1 MRNPSKKATIAGVH
15 RTLSVYVAGQ
25 IVPPFVVSL
34 LAFTLVFLT
43 GHMLRLTELVVS
55 RGAPVGQV
63 ASLFALVLPTLLETT
78 LPMAFLLG
86 ILHGCGRLSRNG
98 ETLAFKA
105 CGVGPFHFL
114 VPVALAALP
123 VSLLTLGLS
132 VFVRPAANL
141 ALKEEIQAAARV
153 GAGALLK
160 EKVFNDLF
168 PNVLIYVD
176 EVTPPG
182 NAFRGVLI
190 VDRRDETAENL
201 IIGKAALLL
210 SDGEANSIGLR
221 LFDGAVHERG
231 RSGFSQTSFR
241 SYDLRLELD
250 RLLSPQDPG
259 SRRPEEMPLPRLR
272 EAIRSKSA
280 RGLSAVPE
288 VMEAHRRFA
297 FPAAPLVF
305 ALLGTAIVLAPSRP
319 SSGRSRGLL
328 SCLAWLLA
336 YYALLSVG
344 AALGEN
350 GKVPPR
356 LAPWLPNL
364 VVGLTAAYLFARTL
378 KETPSPWNARAAG
391 WLRALRRTTAARHG
405 TPAK

>member
-1 MRNPSKKATIAGVH
+1 MH
-15 RTLSVYVAGQ
+15 RTLSFYVAGR
-25 IVPPFVVSL
+25 IVPPFLVSL

-55 RGAPVGQV
+55 RGAPVGRV

-105 CGVGPFHFL
+105 CGVGPLHFL
-114 VPVALAALP
+114 APVVLVALP

-141 ALKEEIQAAARV
+141 AVKQEVHAAARS
-153 GAGALLK
+153 GAGSLLK
-160 EKVFNDLF
+160 EKVFNDLV
-168 PNVLIYVD
+168 PDVLIYVD
-176 EVTPPG
+176 EVVPPG

-190 VDRRDETAENL
+190 VDRRDGTGENL

-210 SDGEANSIGLR
+210 PPGETDSLGLR
-221 LFDGAVHERG
+221 LFDGAVHERR

-241 SYDLRLELD
+241 AYDLRLELD
-250 RLLSPQDPG
+250 RLLSPQALEA
-259 SRRPEEMPLPRLR
+259 RRPEEMPLPRLR

-280 RGLSAVPE
+280 RGLDAAPE
-288 VMEAHRRFA
+288 IMETHRRFA

-305 ALLGTAIVLAPSRP
+305 ALLGTAIVLAPSRR

-350 GKVPPR
+350 GKVPPQ

-364 VVGLTAAYLFARTL
+364 VVGLAAACLFARTL
-378 KETPSPWNARAAG
+378 TETPSPWSARVARR
-391 WLRALRRTTAARHG
+391 LQALRRTTPAGRG

>member
-1 MRNPSKKATIAGVH
+1 MH
-15 RTLSVYVAGQ
+15 RTLSFYVAGR
-25 IVPPFVVSL
+25 IVPPFLVSL

-55 RGAPVGQV
+55 RGAPVGRV
-63 ASLFALVLPTLLETT
+63 AGLFALVLPTLLETT

-114 VPVALAALP
+114 APVALVALP
-123 VSLLTLGLS
+123 AALLTLGLS
-132 VFVRPAANL
+132 LFVRPAANL
-141 ALKEEIQAAARV
+141 AVKEEVRAAARS

-176 EVTPPG
+176 EVVPPG
-182 NAFRGVLI
+182 NSFRRVLI
-190 VDRRDETAENL
+190 VDQRDGAAENF

-210 SDGEANSIGLR
+210 SDSDSLGLR
-221 LFDGAVHERG
+221 LFDGAVHERR

-241 SYDLRLELD
+241 AYDLRLELD
-250 RLLSPQDPG
+250 RLLSPQEPG
-259 SRRPEEMPLPRLR
+259 ARRPEEMPLPGLR

-280 RGLSAVPE
+280 RGLDAAPE

-305 ALLGTAIVLAPSRP
+305 ALLGTAMVLAPGRP

-350 GKVPPR
+350 GKVPPW

-364 VVGLTAAYLFARTL
+364 VVGLAAAYLFARTL
-378 KETPSPWNARAAG
+378 TETPSPWNARAAS
-391 WLRALRRTTAARHG
+391 WLRTLRRTVPAGRES
-405 TPAK
+405 PAK

>member
-1 MRNPSKKATIAGVH
+1 MH
-15 RTLSVYVAGQ
+15 RTLSFYVAGR
-25 IVPPFVVSL
+25 IVPPFLASL
-34 LAFTLVFLT
+34 LAFTLVFLA

-55 RGAPVGQV
+55 RGAPVGRV
-63 ASLFALVLPTLLETT
+63 AGLFALVLPTLLETT

-86 ILHGCGRLSRNG
+86 ILHGCGRLSRNR

-114 VPVALAALP
+114 APVALVALP
-123 VSLLTLGLS
+123 VALLTLCLS
-132 VFVRPAANL
+132 LFVRPAANL
-141 ALKEEIQAAARV
+141 ALKEEVRAAARS

-160 EKVFNDLF
+160 EKVFNDLV

-176 EVTPPG
+176 EVVPPG
-182 NAFRGVLI
+182 NSFRRVLI
-190 VDRRDETAENL
+190 VDQRDRAAENF

-210 SDGEANSIGLR
+210 SDDESDSLGLR
-221 LFDGAVHERG
+221 LFDGAVHER
-231 RSGFSQTSFR
+231 RKSGFSQTSFR
-241 SYDLRLELD
+241 AYDLRLELD
-250 RLLSPQDPG
+250 LLLSPKEPG
-259 SRRPEEMPLPRLR
+259 ARRPEEMPLPRLR

-280 RGLSAVPE
+280 RGLDAAPE

-305 ALLGTAIVLAPSRP
+305 ALLGTAMVLAPGRP
-319 SSGRSRGLL
+319 SSGRSRGLF

-350 GKVPPR
+350 GKVPPW

-364 VVGLTAAYLFARTL
+364 VVGLAAAYLFARTL
-378 KETPSPWNARAAG
+378 TETPSPWNTRAAS
-391 WLRALRRTTAARHG
+391 WFRTLRRTVPAGRES
-405 TPAK
+405 PAK

>member
-1 MRNPSKKATIAGVH
+1 MH
-15 RTLSVYVAGQ
+15 RTLSFYVAGR
-25 IVPPFVVSL
+25 IVPPFLVSL

-55 RGAPVGQV
+55 RGAPVGRV

-114 VPVALAALP
+114 APVALVALP

-141 ALKEEIQAAARV
+141 AVKQEVHAAARS

-160 EKVFNDLF
+160 EKVFNDLV
-168 PNVLIYVD
+168 PDVLIYVD
-176 EVTPPG
+176 EVVPPG

-190 VDRRDETAENL
+190 VDRRDGTGENL

-210 SDGEANSIGLR
+210 PPGETDSLGLR
-221 LFDGAVHERG
+221 LFDGAVHERR

-241 SYDLRLELD
+241 TYDLRLELD
-250 RLLSPQDPG
+250 RLLSPQALEA
-259 SRRPEEMPLPRLR
+259 RRPEEMPLPRLR

-280 RGLSAVPE
+280 RGLDAAPE
-288 VMEAHRRFA
+288 VMETHRRFA

-350 GKVPPR
+350 GKVPPQ

-364 VVGLTAAYLFARTL
+364 VVGLAAAYLFARTL
-378 KETPSPWNARAAG
+378 TETPSPWSARVARR
-391 WLRALRRTTAARHG
+391 LQALRRTTPAGRG

>member
-1 MRNPSKKATIAGVH
+1 MH
-15 RTLSVYVAGQ
+15 RTLSFYVAGR
-25 IVPPFVVSL
+25 IVPPFLVSL

-55 RGAPVGQV
+55 RGAPVGRV

-114 VPVALAALP
+114 APVALVALP

-141 ALKEEIQAAARV
+141 AVKQEVHAAARS

-160 EKVFNDLF
+160 EKVFNDLV
-168 PNVLIYVD
+168 PDVLIYVD
-176 EVTPPG
+176 EVVPPG

-190 VDRRDETAENL
+190 VDRRDGTGENL

-210 SDGEANSIGLR
+210 PPGETDSLGLR
-221 LFDGAVHERG
+221 LFDGAVHERR

-241 SYDLRLELD
+241 TYDLRLELD
-250 RLLSPQDPG
+250 RLLSPQALEA
-259 SRRPEEMPLPRLR
+259 RRPEEMPLPRLR

-280 RGLSAVPE
+280 RGLDAAPE
-288 VMEAHRRFA
+288 IMEAHRRFA

-328 SCLAWLLA
+328 SCLAWLVA

-350 GKVPPR
+350 GKVPPQ

-364 VVGLTAAYLFARTL
+364 VVGLAAAYLFARTL
-378 KETPSPWNARAAG
+378 TETPSSWNAKAARR
-391 WLRALRRTTAARHG
+391 LRTLRRTTPAGRG
-405 TPAK
+405 TPAQ

>member
-1 MRNPSKKATIAGVH
+1 MH
-15 RTLSVYVAGQ
+15 RTLSFYVAGR
-25 IVPPFVVSL
+25 IVPPFLVSL

-55 RGAPVGQV
+55 RGAPVGRV
-63 ASLFALVLPTLLETT
+63 AGLFVLVLPTLLETT

-98 ETLAFKA
+98 ETLAFEA

-114 VPVALAALP
+114 APVALVALP
-123 VSLLTLGLS
+123 VALLTLGLS
-132 VFVRPAANL
+132 LFVRPAANL
-141 ALKEEIQAAARV
+141 AMKEEVHAAARS

-160 EKVFNDLF
+160 EKVFNDLV
-168 PNVLIYVD
+168 PDVLIYVD
-176 EVTPPG
+176 EVVPPG
-182 NAFRGVLI
+182 NSFRRVLI
-190 VDRRDETAENL
+190 VDQRDGAAENF

-210 SDGEANSIGLR
+210 SDGESDSLGLR
-221 LFDGAVHERG
+221 LFDGAVHERR

-241 SYDLRLELD
+241 TYDLRLELD
-250 RLLSPQDPG
+250 RLLSPQEPG
-259 SRRPEEMPLPRLR
+259 ARRPEEMPLPLLR

-280 RGLSAVPE
+280 RGLDAAPE

-350 GKVPPR
+350 GKVPPW

-378 KETPSPWNARAAG
+378 TETPSPWNARAAS
-391 WLRALRRTTAARHG
+391 WIRTLRRTTPAGRES
-405 TPAK
+405 PAK

>member
-1 MRNPSKKATIAGVH
+1 MH
-15 RTLSVYVAGQ
+15 RTLSFYVAGR
-25 IVPPFVVSL
+25 IVPPFLVSL

-55 RGAPVGQV
+55 RGAPVGRV
-63 ASLFALVLPTLLETT
+63 AGLFALVLPTLLETT

-98 ETLAFKA
+98 ETLAFEA

-114 VPVALAALP
+114 APVALVALP
-123 VSLLTLGLS
+123 VALLTLGLS
-132 VFVRPAANL
+132 LFVRPAANL
-141 ALKEEIQAAARV
+141 ALKEEVRAAARS

-160 EKVFNDLF
+160 EKVFNDLV
-168 PNVLIYVD
+168 PDVLIYVD
-176 EVTPPG
+176 EVVPPG
-182 NAFRGVLI
+182 NSFRRVLI
-190 VDRRDETAENL
+190 VDQRDGAAENF

-210 SDGEANSIGLR
+210 SDGESDSLGLR
-221 LFDGAVHERG
+221 LFDGAVHERR

-241 SYDLRLELD
+241 TYDLRLELD
-250 RLLSPQDPG
+250 RLLSPQELG
-259 SRRPEEMPLPRLR
+259 ARRPEEMPLPLLR

-280 RGLSAVPE
+280 RGLDAAPE

-350 GKVPPR
+350 GKVPPW

-378 KETPSPWNARAAG
+378 TETPSPWNARAAS
-391 WLRALRRTTAARHG
+391 WLRTLRRTTPAGRES
-405 TPAK
+405 PAK

>member
-1 MRNPSKKATIAGVH
+1 MH
-15 RTLSVYVAGQ
+15 RTLSFYVAGR
-25 IVPPFVVSL
+25 IVPPFLVSL

-55 RGAPVGQV
+55 RGAPVGRV
-63 ASLFALVLPTLLETT
+63 AGLFALVLPTLLETT

-98 ETLAFKA
+98 ETLAFEA

-114 VPVALAALP
+114 APVALVALP
-123 VSLLTLGLS
+123 VALLTLGLS
-132 VFVRPAANL
+132 LFVRPAANL
-141 ALKEEIQAAARV
+141 AMKEEVRAAARS

-160 EKVFNDLF
+160 EKVFNDLV
-168 PNVLIYVD
+168 PDVLIYVD
-176 EVTPPG
+176 EVVPPG
-182 NAFRGVLI
+182 NSFRRVLI
-190 VDRRDETAENL
+190 VDQRDGAAENF

-210 SDGEANSIGLR
+210 SDAETDSLGLR
-221 LFDGAVHERG
+221 LFDGAVHERR

-241 SYDLRLELD
+241 TYDLRLELD
-250 RLLSPQDPG
+250 SLLSPQELG
-259 SRRPEEMPLPRLR
+259 ARRPEEMPLPRLR

-280 RGLSAVPE
+280 RGLDAAPE
-288 VMEAHRRFA
+288 IMEAHRRFA

-350 GKVPPR
+350 GKVPPW

-378 KETPSPWNARAAG
+378 TETPSPWNSRAAS
-391 WLRALRRTTAARHG
+391 WLRTLRRTTPAGRES
-405 TPAK
+405 PAK

>member
-1 MRNPSKKATIAGVH
+1 MH
-15 RTLSVYVAGQ
+15 RTLSFYVAGR
-25 IVPPFVVSL
+25 IVPPFLVSL

-55 RGAPVGQV
+55 RGAPVGRV

-114 VPVALAALP
+114 APVALVALP

-141 ALKEEIQAAARV
+141 AVKQEVHAAARS

-160 EKVFNDLF
+160 EKVFNDLV
-168 PNVLIYVD
+168 PDVLIYVD
-176 EVTPPG
+176 EVVPPG

-190 VDRRDETAENL
+190 VDRRDGTGENL

-210 SDGEANSIGLR
+210 PPGETDSLGLR
-221 LFDGAVHERG
+221 LFDGAVHERR

-241 SYDLRLELD
+241 TYDLRLELD
-250 RLLSPQDPG
+250 SLLSPQDLEA
-259 SRRPEEMPLPRLR
+259 RRPEEMPLPRLR

-280 RGLSAVPE
+280 RGLDAAPE
-288 VMEAHRRFA
+288 IMETHRRFA

-328 SCLAWLLA
+328 SCLAWLVA

-350 GKVPPR
+350 GKVPPQ

-364 VVGLTAAYLFARTL
+364 VVGLAAACLFARTL
-378 KETPSPWNARAAG
+378 TETPSSWSVRVAS
-391 WLRALRRTTAARHG
+391 WLRTTLRRTTPAGRG
-405 TPAK
+405 TPAQ

>member
-1 MRNPSKKATIAGVH
+1 MH
-15 RTLSVYVAGQ
+15 RTLSFYVAGR
-25 IVPPFVVSL
+25 IVPPFLVTL

-55 RGAPVGQV
+55 RGAPVGRV
-63 ASLFALVLPTLLETT
+63 AGLFALVLPTLLETT

-98 ETLAFKA
+98 ETLAFEA

-114 VPVALAALP
+114 APVALVALP
-123 VSLLTLGLS
+123 VALLTLGLS
-132 VFVRPAANL
+132 LSVRPAANL
-141 ALKEEIQAAARV
+141 AVKEEVRAAARS

-160 EKVFNDLF
+160 EKVFNDLV
-168 PNVLIYVD
+168 PDVLIYVD
-176 EVTPPG
+176 EVVPPG
-182 NAFRGVLI
+182 NSFRRVLI
-190 VDRRDETAENL
+190 VDQRDGAAENF

-210 SDGEANSIGLR
+210 SDGESDSLGLR
-221 LFDGAVHERG
+221 LFDGAVHERR

-241 SYDLRLELD
+241 AYDLRLELD
-250 RLLSPQDPG
+250 RLLSPQELG
-259 SRRPEEMPLPRLR
+259 ARRPEEMPLSLLH

-280 RGLSAVPE
+280 RGLDAAPE

-305 ALLGTAIVLAPSRP
+305 ALLGTAIVLVPSRP

-350 GKVPPR
+350 GKVPPW

-378 KETPSPWNARAAG
+378 TETPSPWNARAAN
-391 WLRALRRTTAARHG
+391 WLWTLRRTTPAGRES
-405 TPAK
+405 PAK

>member
-1 MRNPSKKATIAGVH
+1 MH
-15 RTLSVYVAGQ
+15 RTLSFYVAGR
-25 IVPPFVVSL
+25 IVPPFLVSL

-55 RGAPVGQV
+55 RGAPVGRV
-63 ASLFALVLPTLLETT
+63 AGLFALVLPTLLETT

-98 ETLAFKA
+98 ETLAFEA

-114 VPVALAALP
+114 APVALVALP
-123 VSLLTLGLS
+123 VALLTLGLS
-132 VFVRPAANL
+132 LFVRPAANL
-141 ALKEEIQAAARV
+141 AVKEEVRAAARS

-160 EKVFNDLF
+160 EKVFNDLV
-168 PNVLIYVD
+168 PDVLIYVD
-176 EVTPPG
+176 EVVPPG
-182 NAFRGVLI
+182 NSFRRVLI
-190 VDRRDETAENL
+190 VDQRDGAAENF

-210 SDGEANSIGLR
+210 SDGESDSLGLR
-221 LFDGAVHERG
+221 LFDGAVHERR

-241 SYDLRLELD
+241 TYDLRLELD
-250 RLLSPQDPG
+250 RLLSPQELG
-259 SRRPEEMPLPRLR
+259 ARRPEEMPLSLLR

-280 RGLSAVPE
+280 RGLDAAPE

-350 GKVPPR
+350 GKVPPW

-378 KETPSPWNARAAG
+378 TETPSPWNSRAAN
-391 WLRALRRTTAARHG
+391 WLRTLRRTTPAGREN
-405 TPAK
+405 PAK

>member
-1 MRNPSKKATIAGVH
+1 MH
-15 RTLSVYVAGQ
+15 RTLSFYVAGR
-25 IVPPFVVSL
+25 IVPPFLVSL

-55 RGAPVGQV
+55 RGAPVGRV

-114 VPVALAALP
+114 APVALVALP

-141 ALKEEIQAAARV
+141 AVKQEVHAAARS

-160 EKVFNDLF
+160 EKVFNDLV
-168 PNVLIYVD
+168 PDVLIYVD
-176 EVTPPG
+176 EVVPPG

-190 VDRRDETAENL
+190 VDRRDRTGENL

-210 SDGEANSIGLR
+210 PPGETDSLGLR
-221 LFDGAVHERG
+221 LFDGAVHER
-231 RSGFSQTSFR
+231 RKSGFSQTSFR
-241 SYDLRLELD
+241 TYDLRLELD
-250 RLLSPQDPG
+250 SLLSPRDLG
-259 SRRPEEMPLPRLR
+259 ARRPDEMPLPRLR

-280 RGLSAVPE
+280 RGLDAAPE
-288 VMEAHRRFA
+288 IMETHRRFA

-328 SCLAWLLA
+328 SCLAWLVA

-350 GKVPPR
+350 GKVPPQ

-364 VVGLTAAYLFARTL
+364 VVGLAAAYLFARTL
-378 KETPSPWNARAAG
+378 TETPSSWSVRVAS
-391 WLRALRRTTAARHG
+391 WLRTTLRRTTPAGRG
-405 TPAK
+405 TPAQ